1 MKARK
6 NQYDLEYKIL
16 KNIEDNP
23 NMTQRQLA
31 EELGVSLGKINYL
44 IKALLDIGWVK
55 IDNFRKSDNKVGYI
69 YLLTPKGLA
78 QKTII
83 TQLFL
88 QRKLEEY
95 ENLKDEIKKLQEDS
109 K

>member
-1 MKARK
+1 LKARK